1 MKARKIIFTSLFYLL
16 VAAIVVYTIFP
27 FYWAIVSS
35 LKEGSALYKVDFL
48 PPKPE
53 WGNYTA
59 IFKEQPF
66 GKNIL
71 NSLVVAVSAEVFS
84 CAHSITPTSPPGTL
98 NFTGRT
104 PLP

>member
-16 VAAIVVYTIFP
+16 VTAIVVYTIFP

-35 LKEGSALYKVDFL
+35 LKEGSALYKIDFL

-59 IFKEQPF
+59 VFKEQPF
-66 GKNIL
+66 GRNII
-71 NSLVVAVSAEVFS
+71 NSLVVATSVWAISLALSATATYAMRPIN
-84 CAHSITPTSPPGTL
+84 CQ
-98 NFTGRT
+98 RR
-104 PLP
+104 

>member
-48 PPKPE
+48 PPRPE

-59 IFKEQPF
+59 IFKQQPL
-66 GKNIL
+66 GKNIV
-71 NSLVVAVSAEVFS
+71 NSLGVAVSVAGPS
-84 CAHSITPTSPPGTL
+84 LALSGTSGYAPGPIDSR
-98 NFTGRT
+98 GR
-104 PLP
+104 